1 MRRRG
6 RCRRS
11 LPCSKWPKP
20 KLRTDPEFGVC
31 PQVGLQWILMLLV
44 IFYLGKDPY
53 ALESSQVVEIVP
65 RILLKELPHAPQY
78 VAGLFDYRGVIVPVI
93 DLCRMTQG
101 RACSEHLS
109 TRVILVRYPYDR
121 YDGQKERVLGLM
133 AERVT
138 ETIEKSESD
147 LAAPGVSVDEAAY
160 LGDVI
165 SDARGIIQCIRV
177 ERLLPESVRELLFK
191 EEESRP

>member
-1 MRRRG
+1 
-6 RCRRS
+6 
-11 LPCSKWPKP
+11 
-20 KLRTDPEFGVC
+20 
-31 PQVGLQWILMLLV
+31 MLLV

-65 RILLKELPHAPQY
+65 RILLKELPHAPAY

-101 RACSEHLS
+101 RACSDHLS
-109 TRVILVRYPYDR
+109 TRVILVRYPYDGD
-121 YDGQKERVLGLM
+121 DGRKKRVLGLL

-138 ETIEKSESD
+138 ETIEKSEAD
-147 LAAPGVSVDEAAY
+147 WAAPGVSVDEAAY

-165 SDARGIIQCIRV
+165 SDARGIIQCLRV
-177 ERLLPESVRELLFK
+177 ERLLPQSVRDLLFK
-191 EEESRP
+191 EQESQP